1 MNSYLRVS
9 DEVEEAIRLKKP
21 VVALES
27 TIISH
32 GMPYPQN
39 VETALTVERIIR
51 EQGVVPA
58 TVGIISGTLIAGLSQ
73 SEIEHMGK
81 NASQVRKV
89 SRRDLPVVVSRKQD
103 GATTVATTMIIAK
116 MAGIRFFATG
126 GIGGV
131 HRGASQSFDISA
143 DLMELAETEVA
154 VISSG
159 IKSILDIKATLEVLE
174 TQGVT
179 VLSYGCDRLPAFYLR
194 DSGLAVD
201 ARVDTPEELAAMAY
215 AKWGMG
221 MKGGLLIGNP
231 VPPEYEE
238 QKGRI
243 DAAISLALEEME
255 ADHISGKEATP
266 FLLKRIK
273 DLTNG
278 ESLNTNIQLVYSN
291 AKLAAQ
297 VAKAYSR
304 YL

>member
-1 MNSYLRVS
+1 LNSYLRVS
-9 DEVEEAIRLKKP
+9 DEVEEALRLNKP

-39 VETALTVERIIR
+39 VETALAVERIIR
-51 EQGVVPA
+51 EQCVVPA
-58 TVGIISGTLIAGLSQ
+58 TVGIIGGKLIAGLSK

-81 NASQVRKV
+81 NAKQVRKV

-103 GATTVATTMIIAK
+103 GATTVATTMIISK

-126 GIGGV
+126 GVGGV

-179 VLSYGCDRLPAFYLR
+179 VLSYGCDHLPAFYLR

-201 ARVDTPEELAAMAY
+201 ARVDSPEELAALAHT
-215 AKWGMG
+215 KWAMG

-238 QKGRI
+238 RKEDI
-243 DAAISLALEEME
+243 DAAISQALEEME
-255 ADHISGKEATP
+255 VKHISGKEATP
-266 FLLKRIK
+266 FLLKRVK
-273 DLTNG
+273 ELTNG

-297 VAKAYSR
+297 VAKAYCR